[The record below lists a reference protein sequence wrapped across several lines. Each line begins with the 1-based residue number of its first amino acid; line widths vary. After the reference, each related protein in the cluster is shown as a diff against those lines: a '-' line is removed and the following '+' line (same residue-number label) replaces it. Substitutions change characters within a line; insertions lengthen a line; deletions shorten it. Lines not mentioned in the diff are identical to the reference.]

1 MKRRYGRSSRDLSG
15 LRERSRIDRDPD
27 GRWER
32 SVRLTGQLLNFMMI
46 ALTIAAGYFMTI
58 QSLKLELS
66 GKAEKQAVETLD
78 KKLSNLEVL
87 LKEGAITRDEFF
99 KLSKEVDSRLARIE
113 YRLSEPTGDRHD
125 RK

>member
-1 MKRRYGRSSRDLSG
+1 MKKNCRRSFRYDSG
-15 LRERSRIDRDPD
+15 LHKRPRFERGAD
-27 GRWER
+27 GGWER
-32 SVRLTGQLLNFMMI
+32 SLRLTGQFLNFMMI

-99 KLSKEVDSRLARIE
+99 RLSKEVDSRLERIE